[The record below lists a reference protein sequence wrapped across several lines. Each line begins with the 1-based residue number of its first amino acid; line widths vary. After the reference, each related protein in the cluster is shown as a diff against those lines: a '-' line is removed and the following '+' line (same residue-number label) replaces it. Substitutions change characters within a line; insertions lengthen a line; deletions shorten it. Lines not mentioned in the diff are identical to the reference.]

1 MPVRL
6 KNLNESLERK
16 YGLNES
22 TETETTELTEKLS
35 DSMPDWLK
43 KRLLVTKYSS
53 GGNSIYRN
61 LGMHKSNAEN
71 KNPEDD
77 FLKRPTYARGR
88 GDINTQDQSLFGRML
103 TKGINLDDVTVEEGA
118 VPTKRTD
125 PRLKEPNIPIFLMK
139 NGQVYAK
146 GLNDQEE
153 YRDDGSKPFK
163 YVPMKTLL
171 ADCEKFAYIDGNDD
185 NNFSV
190 ENKRVSRNLMSKS
203 LQDLPNYERVPNV
216 DRSRKQYVPNKGWV
230 NLDKSGYI
238 VIPTIEKYKQKL
250 SELKCGKIHD
260 ILREKEDYLNYVKE
274 ELANI
279 MMNTDIKSDLN
290 SSNSDFNTAFGKVFD
305 SFKRA
310 VNDLI
315 NIEEK
320 VKNVLDPA
328 NNYSE
333 EEQREQIIW
342 LINHDWDYDH
352 LMQHTKQIEQVAP
365 KLFNSIIDWI

>member
-22 TETETTELTEKLS
+22 TETTELTEKLS
-35 DSMPDWLK
+35 DSMPDWLQ
-43 KRLLVTKYSS
+43 KRLLVTKYSN
-53 GGNSIYRN
+53 GGNKAYRD
-61 LGMHKSNAEN
+61 LKLHKGNSDN

-77 FLKRPTYARGR
+77 YSKRPTYARGR
-88 GDINTQDQSLFGRML
+88 GNVNSQDQSLFGRML
-103 TKGINLDDVTVEEGA
+103 TKGINLDNVTVEEGP

-125 PRLKEPNIPIFLMK
+125 TRLKEPNIPIFLMK

-171 ADCEKFAYIDGNDD
+171 ADCEKFAYIDGTDD

-190 ENKRVSRNLMSKS
+190 ENKRVSRNLMNKS
-203 LQDLPNYERVPNV
+203 LQDLPNYDRVRGVERAGQ
-216 DRSRKQYVPNKGWV
+216 QYVPKKGWV
-230 NLDKSGYI
+230 TLDKSGYI
-238 VIPTIEKYKQKL
+238 TIPTIEKYKQQL
-250 SELKCGKIHD
+250 SEIKCGKIHD

-279 MMNTDIKSDLN
+279 MMNTDIKTDLN
-290 SSNSDFNTAFGKVFD
+290 SSGSDFNTAFSKVFD
-305 SFKRA
+305 TFKRA
-310 VNDLI
+310 VNDLVNLEGKI
-315 NIEEK
+315 
-320 VKNVLDPA
+320 KNVLDPA

-333 EEQREQIIW
+333 EEQREQIVWI
-342 LINHDWDYDH
+342 INHDWDYEN
-352 LMQHTKQIEQVAP
+352 LMEHTKQIEKIAP
-365 KLFNSIIDWI
+365 TLFNSIIDWI

>member
-22 TETETTELTEKLS
+22 TETTELTEKLS
-35 DSMPDWLK
+35 DSMPDWLQ
-43 KRLLVTKYSS
+43 KRLLVTKYSN
-53 GGNSIYRN
+53 GGNKAYRD
-61 LGMHKSNAEN
+61 LKLHKSNSDN

-77 FLKRPTYARGR
+77 YSKRPTYARGR
-88 GDINTQDQSLFGRML
+88 GDVNTQDQSLFGRML
-103 TKGINLDDVTVEEGA
+103 TKGINLDNVTVEEGP
-118 VPTKRTD
+118 VPAKRTD
-125 PRLKEPNIPIFLMK
+125 SRLKEPNIPIFLMK

-171 ADCEKFAYIDGNDD
+171 ADCEKFAYIDGTDD

-190 ENKRVSRNLMSKS
+190 ENKRISRNLMKKS
-203 LQDLPNYERVPNV
+203 LKDLPNYDRVHNVER
-216 DRSRKQYVPNKGWV
+216 SGQQYVPNKGWV
-230 NLDKSGYI
+230 DLDKSGYI

-279 MMNTDIKSDLN
+279 MMNTDIKTDLN
-290 SSNSDFNTAFGKVFD
+290 SSGSDFNTAFSKVFD
-305 SFKRA
+305 TFKRA
-310 VNDLI
+310 VNDLVNLEGKI
-315 NIEEK
+315 
-320 VKNVLDPA
+320 KNVLDPA

-333 EEQREQIIW
+333 EEQREQIVWI
-342 LINHDWDYDH
+342 INHDWDYEN
-352 LMQHTKQIEQVAP
+352 LMEHTKQIEKIAP
-365 KLFNSIIDWI
+365 TLFNSIIDWI

>member
-43 KRLLVTKYSS
+43 KRLLVTKYSN
-53 GGNSIYRN
+53 GGNRIYRN
-61 LGMHKSNAEN
+61 LGTHKSNADN

-77 FLKRPTYARGR
+77 FSKRPTYARGR
-88 GDINTQDQSLFGRML
+88 GDVNTQDQSLFGRML

-171 ADCEKFAYIDGNDD
+171 ADCENFAYIDGNND

-190 ENKRVSRNLMSKS
+190 ENKRISRNLMNKS
-203 LQDLPNYERVPNV
+203 LKDLPNYDRVPNV
-216 DRSRKQYVPNKGWV
+216 DGSGEQYVPNKGWV

-250 SELKCGKIHD
+250 SELKCNKIHD
-260 ILREKEDYLNYVKE
+260 ILKEKEDYLNYVKE
-274 ELANI
+274 ELSNI
-279 MMNTDIKSDLN
+279 LMNADIKSDL
-290 SSNSDFNTAFGKVFD
+290 SNMDSDFSQAFSALFD
-305 SFKRA
+305 WFKDSVRA
-310 VNDLI
+310 LNSIEYRLQ
-315 NIEEK
+315 NIF
-320 VKNVLDPA
+320 DTS
-328 NNYSE
+328 NNYSKD
-333 EEQREQIIW
+333 EQRKAVLDII
-342 LINHDWDYDH
+342 NNDWDYRR
-352 LMQHTKQIEQVAP
+352 LMENIRKIEKVAP

>member
-43 KRLLVTKYSS
+43 KRLLVTKYSN
-53 GGNSIYRN
+53 GGNRIYRN
-61 LGMHKSNAEN
+61 LGTHKSNADN

-77 FLKRPTYARGR
+77 FSKRPTYAKGR
-88 GDINTQDQSLFGRML
+88 GDVNTQDQSLFGRML

-153 YRDDGSKPFK
+153 YRDDDSKPFK

-171 ADCEKFAYIDGNDD
+171 ADCEKFAYIDGNND

-190 ENKRVSRNLMSKS
+190 ENTAKSQIFYLTYGCTHCSFAHQLLQIVFRNL
-203 LQDLPNYERVPNV
+203 
-216 DRSRKQYVPNKGWV
+216 
-230 NLDKSGYI
+230 
-238 VIPTIEKYKQKL
+238 
-250 SELKCGKIHD
+250 
-260 ILREKEDYLNYVKE
+260 
-274 ELANI
+274 
-279 MMNTDIKSDLN
+279 
-290 SSNSDFNTAFGKVFD
+290 
-305 SFKRA
+305 
-310 VNDLI
+310 
-315 NIEEK
+315 
-320 VKNVLDPA
+320 
-328 NNYSE
+328 
-333 EEQREQIIW
+333 
-342 LINHDWDYDH
+342 
-352 LMQHTKQIEQVAP
+352 
-365 KLFNSIIDWI
+365 